1 MPCAHDATARYGF
14 GKDEG
19 KMSREDL
26 TELARWIDSVN
37 DCVSQAERDQ
47 FYFGAL
53 RYFMEEFEKENEK
66 TCTEI
71 R

>member
-1 MPCAHDATARYGF
+1 
-14 GKDEG
+14 
-19 KMSREDL
+19 MSREDL